1 MRIALKQAIY
11 EVNDVA
17 RMHIYSE
24 RTGYLIALIVVDSKN
39 TNMW

>member
-17 RMHIYSE
+17 RMHTYSE
-24 RTGYLIALIVVDSKN
+24 RTGYLIALIVVDYMK